1 MVDIKY
7 QRRMAAQVLKCGI
20 HRVWIDPKQIDE
32 VAEAVQRDDIRR
44 LIAYRVI
51 QKHPKKGVSRG
62 RARKRALQQ
71 LKGRRRGPGSR
82 KGGKYARTPRKRQW
96 IRTIRPIRE
105 ELRRLRSEGKL
116 DDTTYRVYYRKA
128 RGGLFKSRNHLL
140 SHLQTA
146 GVIKEGPVV
155 RTRAR
160 KQKLRSETSRAFKAA
175 KARELVKAKAAEAKA
190 KEGGERETK
199 AASATKSE
207 KTPEAPEAK
216 GAKPRTKEE

>member
-51 QKHPKKGVSRG
+51 QKHQRKGVSRG
-62 RARKRALQQ
+62 RARKRTVQQ

-116 DDTTYRVYYRKA
+116 DDRTYRVYYRKA

-140 SHLQTA
+140 SQLQTS
-146 GVIKEGPVV
+146 GIIKEGPVA
-155 RTRAR
+155 RPSIR
-160 KQKLRSETSRAFKAA
+160 KQKLRSETSRAFKAV

-190 KEGGERETK
+190 KE
-199 AASATKSE
+199 E
-207 KTPEAPEAK
+207 KEGEAK
-216 GAKPRTKEE
+216 GKEAAKEEKGREAPKTEPTKPKAKEE

>member
-1 MVDIKY
+1 MNVTY

-20 HRVWIDPKQIDE
+20 NRVWIDPKQIDE

-51 QKHPKKGVSRG
+51 QKHQKKGVSRG

-82 KGGKYARTPRKRQW
+82 KGAKFARTPRKRQW

-116 DDTTYRVYYRKA
+116 DDKTYRVYYRKA
-128 RGGLFKSRNHLL
+128 RGGLYKSRNHLL
-140 SHLQTA
+140 SQLQMG
-146 GVIKEGPVV
+146 GVIKEGSVV

-160 KQKLRSETSRAFKAA
+160 KQKLRTETSRAFKAA
-175 KARELVKAKAAEAKA
+175 KARELVRSKAAEAKA
-190 KEGGERETK
+190 KGKGEAKAEPEEK
-199 AASATKSE
+199 AAPKAP
-207 KTPEAPEAK
+207 KTGTP
-216 GAKPRTKEE
+216 KPKAKEE